1 MTRCYFGGNHRQIL
15 SVGLV
20 RRLRGELKRLP
31 ECLKRQAGPSQA
43 WVVKSQRRRTQ
54 GHDPPPNYQ
63 APHHLHLRAARFS
76 RHSGKTGRSF
86 QQVSGSNARRGGL
99 APPPFSMTDLEAE
112 CLRLECGSPPEL
124 AEPLAMLACVKSE
137 PEDGELEPIGTVD
150 LSEIQPLATAELGR
164 DMIKMEI
171 SGLDYI
177 KSERHGHHGDPHL
190 GHFHHGDSAELD
202 YKSQYEPSS
211 VFDYIS
217 QVTDTLEYIKSDHHM
232 DLQCYYA
239 TELSALKCEYSD
251 ANTISAPNG
260 LESIHMAELRTEL
273 NKLRPDALL
282 MDPGVAKLEP
292 EFGAAAL
299 YELQP
304 AVDGK
309 TPAEG
314 GSEGGGSVLTAKTQ
328 SPTVRKPRNMQGEKP
343 FSCTQCGKNF
353 STLGNL
359 KTHQRIHTG
368 ERPYSCSQCGK
379 SFGQA
384 GNLKRHQLIHTGQ
397 KPYVCAHCP
406 KGFTKADDL
415 RSHQRLH
422 TGERPFICAAC
433 GKSFGQSKEL
443 KAHQLSHTGERPYCC
458 PHCGKSFTKEASYR
472 NHVQIH
478 TGEKPFTCSQCGKT
492 FSNSGVLKTHEKIH
506 SGERPFGCT
515 QCGKSFGRLG
525 HLKAHQQIHTGER
538 PYACPHCAK
547 TFSQSGHLKAH
558 EQIHKRERADSAS
571 GSGGGGSSSSSSA
584 SSTVGSD
591 SS

>member
-1 MTRCYFGGNHRQIL
+1 
-15 SVGLV
+15 
-20 RRLRGELKRLP
+20 
-31 ECLKRQAGPSQA
+31 
-43 WVVKSQRRRTQ
+43 
-54 GHDPPPNYQ
+54 
-63 APHHLHLRAARFS
+63 
-76 RHSGKTGRSF
+76 
-86 QQVSGSNARRGGL
+86 
-99 APPPFSMTDLEAE
+99 MTDLEAE
-112 CLRLECGSPPEL
+112 CLGLGLPPDCGSPPPLLDGALQADCGAGPGGAAPAPTLALLSSDCATPTLSSLAAEI
-124 AEPLAMLACVKSE
+124 AEPLVMLPCVKSE
-137 PEDGELEPIGTVD
+137 PEDVDLDPIRTVD
-150 LSEIQPLATAELGR
+150 LSEIQPLSTAELGH
-164 DMIKMEI
+164 DQIKMEI

-177 KSERHGHHGDPHL
+177 KSEQHGQNQL
-190 GHFHHGDSAELD
+190 GPFHHCDASDLD
-202 YKSQYEPSS
+202 YKSHYEPCS

-217 QVTDTLEYIKSDHHM
+217 QVTDTLDYIKSDHAV
-232 DLQCYYA
+232 DLHCYY
-239 TELSALKCEYSD
+239 SAGLGAIKSEYPESHGV
-251 ANTISAPNG
+251 AAHLHHNG

-282 MDPGVAKLEP
+282 LDAMGKPDHD
-292 EFGAAAL
+292 FGDGTL

-304 AVDGK
+304 AAAGRAG
-309 TPAEG
+309 PAG
-314 GSEGGGSVLTAKTQ
+314 AAKTQ
-328 SPTVRKPRNMQGEKP
+328 SATVRKPRNMQGEKP

-368 ERPYSCSQCGK
+368 ERPYTCSQCGK

-443 KAHQLSHTGERPYCC
+443 KAHQLSHTGERPFCC
-458 PHCGKSFTKEASYR
+458 QHCGKSFTKETSYR

-506 SGERPFGCT
+506 TGERPFGCT

-538 PYACPHCAK
+538 PYACPRCGK

-558 EQIHKRERADSAS
+558 EQIHKRERSDGAA
-571 GSGGGGSSSSSSA
+571 GGGGASSDGGGAVSGGDQSGHLKAHEQIHKRERSDGAAGGGGGASSDGGAVSGGDSSS
-584 SSTVGSD
+584 
-591 SS
+591 

>member
-1 MTRCYFGGNHRQIL
+1 
-15 SVGLV
+15 
-20 RRLRGELKRLP
+20 
-31 ECLKRQAGPSQA
+31 
-43 WVVKSQRRRTQ
+43 
-54 GHDPPPNYQ
+54 
-63 APHHLHLRAARFS
+63 
-76 RHSGKTGRSF
+76 
-86 QQVSGSNARRGGL
+86 
-99 APPPFSMTDLEAE
+99 MTDLETE
-112 CLRLECGSPPEL
+112 CLSLSLASDCGSPPPPLDPSLQVDCCSGHVTAAPTPTLALLSSDCPTPTLSSLAAEI
-124 AEPLAMLACVKSE
+124 AEPLVMLPCVKSE
-137 PEDGELEPIGTVD
+137 PEDGDLEPIRTVD
-150 LSEIQPLATAELGR
+150 LSEIQPLSTAELGH
-164 DMIKMEI
+164 DQIKMEI

-177 KSERHGHHGDPHL
+177 KSEHHGHHDDHHL
-190 GHFHHGDSAELD
+190 GPFHHADVTELD
-202 YKSQYEPSS
+202 YKSHYEPSS

-217 QVTDTLEYIKSDHHM
+217 QVTDTLEYIKSDHHV
-232 DLQCYYA
+232 DLQCYYT
-239 TELSALKCEYSD
+239 TELGCLKSEYLES
-251 ANTISAPNG
+251 NTMSVHMQHNG

-273 NKLRPDALL
+273 NKLRPDTLL
-282 MDPGVAKLEP
+282 IDGMGKLDP
-292 EFGAAAL
+292 EFGSGNL
-299 YELQP
+299 YELQ
-304 AVDGK
+304 AAEDGK
-309 TPAEG
+309 TSATQSVAVTGQSG
-314 GSEGGGSVLTAKTQ
+314 GSGTLAITTKTQ
-328 SPTVRKPRNMQGEKP
+328 NPTVRKPRNMQGEKP

-368 ERPYSCSQCGK
+368 ERPYTCSQCGK

-422 TGERPFICAAC
+422 TGERPFICVTC

-458 PHCGKSFTKEASYR
+458 QHCGKSFTKETSYR

-506 SGERPFGCT
+506 TGERPFGCT

-538 PYACPHCAK
+538 PYACPQCGK

-558 EQIHKRERADSAS
+558 EQIHKRERVDTAS
-571 GSGGGGSSSSSSA
+571 TSSSSSS
-584 SSTVGSD
+584 TMGSD

>member
-1 MTRCYFGGNHRQIL
+1 
-15 SVGLV
+15 
-20 RRLRGELKRLP
+20 
-31 ECLKRQAGPSQA
+31 
-43 WVVKSQRRRTQ
+43 
-54 GHDPPPNYQ
+54 
-63 APHHLHLRAARFS
+63 
-76 RHSGKTGRSF
+76 
-86 QQVSGSNARRGGL
+86 
-99 APPPFSMTDLEAE
+99 MTDLETE
-112 CLRLECGSPPEL
+112 CLSLGLPPDCGSPPLDSSLQGDHGPDPAASAPAPTLALLASDCPTPTLSSLAAEI
-124 AEPLAMLACVKSE
+124 AEPLVMLPCVKSE
-137 PEDGELEPIGTVD
+137 PEDGDLEPIRTVD
-150 LSEIQPLATAELGR
+150 LSEIQPLSTAELGQ
-164 DMIKMEI
+164 DQIKMEI

-177 KSERHGHHGDPHL
+177 KSEHHCHHGNHHL
-190 GHFHHGDSAELD
+190 GPFHHSDVAELE
-202 YKSQYEPSS
+202 YKSHYEPSS

-217 QVTDTLEYIKSDHHM
+217 QVTDTLDYIKSDHHV
-232 DLQCYYA
+232 DFQCYYT
-239 TELSALKCEYSD
+239 TELSSLKSEYPES
-251 ANTISAPNG
+251 THLHHNG

-273 NKLRPDALL
+273 NKLRPDAPL
-282 MDPGVAKLEP
+282 MDSMGKLDP
-292 EFGAAAL
+292 EFGGGAL

-304 AVDGK
+304 AEDGK
-309 TPAEG
+309 VEVT
-314 GSEGGGSVLTAKTQ
+314 GGGESLVITTKTQ

-368 ERPYSCSQCGK
+368 ERPYTCSQCGK

-422 TGERPFICAAC
+422 TGERPFICVTC

-443 KAHQLSHTGERPYCC
+443 KAHQLSHTGERPFCC
-458 PHCGKSFTKEASYR
+458 QHCGKSFTKETSYR

-538 PYACPHCAK
+538 PYACPQCGK

-558 EQIHKRERADSAS
+558 EQIHRRERADTGS
-571 GSGGGGSSSSSSA
+571 GSSSSSSSDGGSSSSSSSSSDSGGSSDGS

>member
-1 MTRCYFGGNHRQIL
+1 MADL
-15 SVGLV
+15 DSDL
-20 RRLRGELKRLP
+20 L
-31 ECLKRQAGPSQA
+31 
-43 WVVKSQRRRTQ
+43 
-54 GHDPPPNYQ
+54 
-63 APHHLHLRAARFS
+63 
-76 RHSGKTGRSF
+76 
-86 QQVSGSNARRGGL
+86 SGSAPMDALLTSETTPTLSSL
-99 APPPFSMTDLEAE
+99 ALLP
-112 CLRLECGSPPEL
+112 
-124 AEPLAMLACVKSE
+124 CVKTEADLDLDS
-137 PEDGELEPIGTVD
+137 TVD
-150 LSEIQPLATAELGR
+150 LSEIQPLSTAELAHEQ
-164 DMIKMEI
+164 IKMEI

-177 KSERHGHHGDPHL
+177 KSEHHGRHSNHCHHPDNDDDEVEDDMVAFHHHGD
-190 GHFHHGDSAELD
+190 GIELE
-202 YKSQYEPSS
+202 YKSHYETSS

-217 QVTDTLEYIKSDHHM
+217 QVSDSLDYIKTEHV
-232 DLQCYYA
+232 DLQCYY
-239 TELSALKCEYSD
+239 TELKSEYSEP
-251 ANTISAPNG
+251 S

-273 NKLRPDALL
+273 NKLRPDAMLL
-282 MDPGVAKLEP
+282 DGLKVEP
-292 EFGAAAL
+292 EFRPEGSL

-304 AVDGK
+304 LGGK
-309 TPAEG
+309 QDCDIK
-314 GSEGGGSVLTAKTQ
+314 SQ
-328 SPTVRKPRNMQGEKP
+328 STRKPRNMQGEKP

-422 TGERPFICAAC
+422 TGERPFLCSTC

-443 KAHQLSHTGERPYCC
+443 KAHGLSHTGERPFCC
-458 PHCGKSFTKEASYR
+458 QHCGKSFSKESSYR
-472 NHVQIH
+472 NHVHIH
-478 TGEKPFTCSQCGKT
+478 TGERPFSCSQCGKS
-492 FSNSGVLKTHEKIH
+492 FSNAGVLKTHEKIH
-506 SGERPFGCT
+506 TGERPFGCT

-538 PYACPHCAK
+538 PYACPQCGK

-558 EQIHKRERADSAS
+558 EQIHKR
-571 GSGGGGSSSSSSA
+571 GS
-584 SSTVGSD
+584 VGSD

>member
-1 MTRCYFGGNHRQIL
+1 M
-15 SVGLV
+15 
-20 RRLRGELKRLP
+20 LP
-31 ECLKRQAGPSQA
+31 
-43 WVVKSQRRRTQ
+43 
-54 GHDPPPNYQ
+54 
-63 APHHLHLRAARFS
+63 
-76 RHSGKTGRSF
+76 
-86 QQVSGSNARRGGL
+86 
-99 APPPFSMTDLEAE
+99 
-112 CLRLECGSPPEL
+112 
-124 AEPLAMLACVKSE
+124 CVKSE
-137 PEDGELEPIGTVD
+137 PEDGELDPIRTVD
-150 LSEIQPLATAELGR
+150 LSEIQPLSTAELGH
-164 DMIKMEI
+164 DQIKMEI

-177 KSERHGHHGDPHL
+177 KSEHHGNHL
-190 GHFHHGDSAELD
+190 GPFHHGDVSELD
-202 YKSQYEPSS
+202 YKSHYEPSS

-217 QVTDTLEYIKSDHHM
+217 QVTDTLEYIKSDHHV

-239 TELSALKCEYSD
+239 AELGCLKGEYPESN
-251 ANTISAPNG
+251 AMSTNG

-273 NKLRPDALL
+273 NKLRPDPML
-282 MDPGVAKLEP
+282 MDGLGKLEP
-292 EFGAAAL
+292 EFGSTGGL
-299 YELQP
+299 YELQS
-304 AVDGK
+304 AHDGE
-309 TPAEG
+309 A
-314 GSEGGGSVLTAKTQ
+314 GGGSAVTTKTQ

-368 ERPYSCSQCGK
+368 ERPYTCSQCGK

-422 TGERPFICAAC
+422 TGERPFICATC

-443 KAHQLSHTGERPYCC
+443 KAHQLSHTGERPFCC
-458 PHCGKSFTKEASYR
+458 QHCGKSFTKETSYR

-538 PYACPHCAK
+538 PYACPHCGK

-558 EQIHKRERADSAS
+558 EQIHKRERVDTAS
-571 GSGGGGSSSSSSA
+571 TSSNGSSSSA
-584 SSTVGSD
+584 VGSD

>member
-1 MTRCYFGGNHRQIL
+1 
-15 SVGLV
+15 
-20 RRLRGELKRLP
+20 
-31 ECLKRQAGPSQA
+31 
-43 WVVKSQRRRTQ
+43 
-54 GHDPPPNYQ
+54 
-63 APHHLHLRAARFS
+63 
-76 RHSGKTGRSF
+76 
-86 QQVSGSNARRGGL
+86 
-99 APPPFSMTDLEAE
+99 MTDLETE
-112 CLRLECGSPPEL
+112 CLSLGMPPECGSPPSPLDPSLQADCGPGAARSAPTPTLALLSSDCPTPTLSSLAAEI
-124 AEPLAMLACVKSE
+124 AEPLVMLPCVKSE
-137 PEDGELEPIGTVD
+137 PEDGDLEPIRTVD
-150 LSEIQPLATAELGR
+150 LSEIQPLSTAELGQ
-164 DMIKMEI
+164 DQIKMEI

-177 KSERHGHHGDPHL
+177 KSEHHGHHGNHHL
-190 GHFHHGDSAELD
+190 GQFHHGDVTELD
-202 YKSQYEPSS
+202 YKSHYEPSS

-217 QVTDTLEYIKSDHHM
+217 QVTDTLEYIKSDHHV
-232 DLQCYYA
+232 DLQCYYT
-239 TELSALKCEYSD
+239 TELSSLKSEYCDSN
-251 ANTISAPNG
+251 AMSTHLQHNG

-282 MDPGVAKLEP
+282 MDGMGKLDP
-292 EFGAAAL
+292 EFGGAAL

-304 AVDGK
+304 AEEGK
-309 TPAEG
+309 TSAEG
-314 GSEGGGSVLTAKTQ
+314 TAAGQGGGSQVASTKTQ
-328 SPTVRKPRNMQGEKP
+328 SSTVRKPRNMQGEKP

-368 ERPYSCSQCGK
+368 ERPYTCSQCGK

-422 TGERPFICAAC
+422 TGERPFICATC

-458 PHCGKSFTKEASYR
+458 QHCGKSFTKETSYR

-506 SGERPFGCT
+506 TGERPFGCT

-538 PYACPHCAK
+538 PYACPQCAK

-558 EQIHKRERADSAS
+558 EQIHKRERADTAS
-571 GSGGGGSSSSSSA
+571 TSSDGSS

>member
-1 MTRCYFGGNHRQIL
+1 MT
-15 SVGLV
+15 
-20 RRLRGELKRLP
+20 ELET
-31 ECLKRQAGPSQA
+31 ECMS
-43 WVVKSQRRRTQ
+43 
-54 GHDPPPNYQ
+54 
-63 APHHLHLRAARFS
+63 
-76 RHSGKTGRSF
+76 
-86 QQVSGSNARRGGL
+86 L
-99 APPPFSMTDLEAE
+99 AHAMSS
-112 CLRLECGSPPEL
+112 ECGSPSSSLDDCPQGSIGSDSPTSLTLLSSECPTPTL
-124 AEPLAMLACVKSE
+124 SSLAADIAEPMVMLPCIKSE
-137 PEDGELEPIGTVD
+137 PEDPDLEPIQTVD
-150 LSEIQPLATAELGR
+150 LSEIQPLSTAELGQEQ
-164 DMIKMEI
+164 IKMEI

-177 KSERHGHHGDPHL
+177 KSEHHGSQHL
-190 GHFHHGDSAELD
+190 GPFHSADCNELD
-202 YKSQYEPSS
+202 YKSQYEPSL

-217 QVTDTLEYIKSDHHM
+217 QVSDTLEYIKSDHHV
-232 DLQCYYA
+232 DLHCYYT
-239 TELSALKCEYSD
+239 TELGSLKPEYPEHNLMSSHLQRPD
-251 ANTISAPNG
+251 LHHHHHHHNG

-273 NKLRPDALL
+273 NKLRPDPML
-282 MDPGVAKLEP
+282 MEGVVKIEP
-292 EFGAAAL
+292 EFG
-299 YELQP
+299 
-304 AVDGK
+304 DG
-309 TPAEG
+309 AYGLHGEG
-314 GSEGGGSVLTAKTQ
+314 GKASAGGAKGQ
-328 SPTVRKPRNMQGEKP
+328 HPMLRKPRNMQGEKP
-343 FSCTQCGKNF
+343 FSCPNCGKNF

-368 ERPYSCSQCGK
+368 ERPYACSQCGK

-422 TGERPFICAAC
+422 TGERPFSCATC

-458 PHCGKSFTKEASYR
+458 QHCGKSFTKEMSYR
-472 NHVQIH
+472 NHLQIH
-478 TGEKPFTCSQCGKT
+478 AGEKPFSCSQCGKT

-538 PYACPHCAK
+538 PFACSHCGK

-558 EQIHKRERADSAS
+558 EQIHKRERSDT
-571 GSGGGGSSSSSSA
+571 GSTSSNE
-584 SSTVGSD
+584 SSTLGND

>member
-1 MTRCYFGGNHRQIL
+1 
-15 SVGLV
+15 
-20 RRLRGELKRLP
+20 
-31 ECLKRQAGPSQA
+31 
-43 WVVKSQRRRTQ
+43 
-54 GHDPPPNYQ
+54 
-63 APHHLHLRAARFS
+63 
-76 RHSGKTGRSF
+76 
-86 QQVSGSNARRGGL
+86 
-99 APPPFSMTDLEAE
+99 MTDLETE
-112 CLRLECGSPPEL
+112 CLSLGLPPECGSPPPPLDPSLQVDSAQTLALLSSDCPTATLSSLAAEI
-124 AEPLAMLACVKSE
+124 AEPLVMLPCVKSE
-137 PEDGELEPIGTVD
+137 PEDGDLEPIRTVD
-150 LSEIQPLATAELGR
+150 LSEIQPLSTAELGQ
-164 DMIKMEI
+164 DQIKMEI

-177 KSERHGHHGDPHL
+177 KSEHHGNHHL
-190 GHFHHGDSAELD
+190 GHFHHADVAELD
-202 YKSQYEPSS
+202 YKSHYEPSS

-217 QVTDTLEYIKSDHHM
+217 QVTDTLEYIKSDHHV
-232 DLQCYYA
+232 DLQCYYT
-239 TELSALKCEYSD
+239 TESSTMSTHLQH
-251 ANTISAPNG
+251 NG

-282 MDPGVAKLEP
+282 MDGMGKLDP
-292 EFGAAAL
+292 EFGGGGL

-304 AVDGK
+304 AEQGK
-309 TPAEG
+309 TAAEVAAAVTG
-314 GSEGGGSVLTAKTQ
+314 QGGGPVISTKTQ

-368 ERPYSCSQCGK
+368 ERPYTCSQCGK

-422 TGERPFICAAC
+422 TGERPFICLTC

-443 KAHQLSHTGERPYCC
+443 KAHQLSHTGERPFCC
-458 PHCGKSFTKEASYR
+458 QHCGKSFSKETSYR

-558 EQIHKRERADSAS
+558 EQIHKRERVDTAS
-571 GSGGGGSSSSSSA
+571 TSSNGSSSL
-584 SSTVGSD
+584 GSD

>member
-1 MTRCYFGGNHRQIL
+1 
-15 SVGLV
+15 
-20 RRLRGELKRLP
+20 
-31 ECLKRQAGPSQA
+31 
-43 WVVKSQRRRTQ
+43 
-54 GHDPPPNYQ
+54 
-63 APHHLHLRAARFS
+63 
-76 RHSGKTGRSF
+76 
-86 QQVSGSNARRGGL
+86 
-99 APPPFSMTDLEAE
+99 MTDLEAE
-112 CLRLECGSPPEL
+112 CLSLGLPPDCGSPPPPLEVDCGAGAGGAVTRSTPTL
-124 AEPLAMLACVKSE
+124 ALLSSDCATPTLSSLAAEIAEPLAMLPCVKSE
-137 PEDGELEPIGTVD
+137 PEDCDLDPIRTVD
-150 LSEIQPLATAELGR
+150 LSEIQPLSTAELGHEQ
-164 DMIKMEI
+164 IKMEI

-177 KSERHGHHGDPHL
+177 KSEHHGHHGNHHL
-190 GHFHHGDSAELD
+190 GPFHHCDELD
-202 YKSQYEPSS
+202 YKSHYEPCS

-217 QVTDTLEYIKSDHHM
+217 QVTDTLEYIKSDHAV
-232 DLQCYYA
+232 DLHCYYSA
-239 TELSALKCEYSD
+239 ELGSLKSEYPESHAVSAHLH
-251 ANTISAPNG
+251 PNG

-282 MDPGVAKLEP
+282 LDGMGKPEP
-292 EFGAAAL
+292 EFGEGTM

-304 AVDGK
+304 AQHGK
-309 TPAEG
+309 TSGDGAG
-314 GSEGGGSVLTAKTQ
+314 VTTVVTTKTQ
-328 SPTVRKPRNMQGEKP
+328 NPTVRKPRNMQGEKP

-368 ERPYSCSQCGK
+368 ERPYTCSQCGK

-422 TGERPFICAAC
+422 TGERPFVCAAC

-443 KAHQLSHTGERPYCC
+443 KAHQLSHTGERPFCC
-458 PHCGKSFTKEASYR
+458 QHCGKSFTKETSYR

-478 TGEKPFTCSQCGKT
+478 TGEKPFSCSQCGKT

-506 SGERPFGCT
+506 TGERPFGCT

-538 PYACPHCAK
+538 PYACPRCGK

-558 EQIHKRERADSAS
+558 EQIHKRERADTA
-571 GSGGGGSSSSSSA
+571 SSSSGDGGA
-584 SSTVGSD
+584 GSGD

>member
-1 MTRCYFGGNHRQIL
+1 
-15 SVGLV
+15 
-20 RRLRGELKRLP
+20 
-31 ECLKRQAGPSQA
+31 
-43 WVVKSQRRRTQ
+43 
-54 GHDPPPNYQ
+54 
-63 APHHLHLRAARFS
+63 
-76 RHSGKTGRSF
+76 
-86 QQVSGSNARRGGL
+86 
-99 APPPFSMTDLEAE
+99 MTDLEAE
-112 CLRLECGSPPEL
+112 CLGLGLPPECGSPPLPLDSALQVHCATGSAAMALLSSDCSTPTLSSLAAEV
-124 AEPLAMLACVKSE
+124 AEPLVMLPCVKSE
-137 PEDGELEPIGTVD
+137 PEDPDLEPIHTVD
-150 LSEIQPLATAELGR
+150 LSEIQPLSTAELGH
-164 DMIKMEI
+164 DQIKMEI

-177 KSERHGHHGDPHL
+177 KSEHHGHDDDQLEAFQHCH
-190 GHFHHGDSAELD
+190 ELD
-202 YKSQYEPSS
+202 YKNHYQPGS
-211 VFDYIS
+211 VFDYIT
-217 QVTDTLEYIKSDHHM
+217 QVTDTLEYIKSDHHV
-232 DLQCYYA
+232 DLQCYY
-239 TELSALKCEYSD
+239 TTDLTVLKSEFPEPSPLSGLHH
-251 ANTISAPNG
+251 NG

-273 NKLRPDALL
+273 NKLRPDSLL
-282 MDPGVAKLEP
+282 VDGLGKGDP
-292 EFGAAAL
+292 EFGGGSL

-304 AVDGK
+304 AQQGK
-309 TPAEG
+309 AA
-314 GSEGGGSVLTAKTQ
+314 SGGGGRGAASLPLTTKSQ
-328 SPTVRKPRNMQGEKP
+328 NPTARKPRNMQGEKP

-422 TGERPFICAAC
+422 TGERPFICGTC

-458 PHCGKSFTKEASYR
+458 QHCGKSFTKETSYR

-538 PYACPHCAK
+538 PYACPQCGK

-558 EQIHKRERADSAS
+558 EQIHKREQGNTASTSSTPVSDSS
-571 GSGGGGSSSSSSA
+571 MSGGCTPSSDVGTA
-584 SSTVGSD
+584 GSD

>member
-1 MTRCYFGGNHRQIL
+1 
-15 SVGLV
+15 
-20 RRLRGELKRLP
+20 
-31 ECLKRQAGPSQA
+31 
-43 WVVKSQRRRTQ
+43 
-54 GHDPPPNYQ
+54 
-63 APHHLHLRAARFS
+63 
-76 RHSGKTGRSF
+76 
-86 QQVSGSNARRGGL
+86 
-99 APPPFSMTDLEAE
+99 MTDLEAD
-112 CLRLECGSPPEL
+112 CLGLGLPPDCGSPPPPLDAALQADCVGGLTASTATQTLALLSSDCPTPTLSSLAAEI
-124 AEPLAMLACVKSE
+124 AEPMVMLPCVKSE
-137 PEDGELEPIGTVD
+137 PEDGDLEPIQTVD
-150 LSEIQPLATAELGR
+150 LSEIQPLSTAELGH
-164 DMIKMEI
+164 DQIKMEI

-177 KSERHGHHGDPHL
+177 KSEHHGHHGDHL
-190 GHFHHGDSAELD
+190 DHFHHTDVNELD
-202 YKSQYEPSS
+202 YKSHYEPSS

-217 QVTDTLEYIKSDHHM
+217 QVTDTLEYIKSDHQV
-232 DLQCYYA
+232 DLQCYYSESGA
-239 TELSALKCEYSD
+239 
-251 ANTISAPNG
+251 ISTHLQHNG

-282 MDPGVAKLEP
+282 MDSMGKLDP
-292 EFGAAAL
+292 VFGGAGP
-299 YELQP
+299 YELPSEESTTTGQGGGGL
-304 AVDGK
+304 VVTTK
-309 TPAEG
+309 TP
-314 GSEGGGSVLTAKTQ
+314 TA
-328 SPTVRKPRNMQGEKP
+328 RKPRNMQGEKP

-368 ERPYSCSQCGK
+368 ERPYTCSQCGK

-422 TGERPFICAAC
+422 TGERPFICGTC

-443 KAHQLSHTGERPYCC
+443 KAHQLSHTGERPFCC
-458 PHCGKSFTKEASYR
+458 QHCGKSFSKETSYR

-506 SGERPFGCT
+506 TGERPFGCT

-538 PYACPHCAK
+538 PYACPQCGK

-558 EQIHKRERADSAS
+558 EQIHKRERADTA
-571 GSGGGGSSSSSSA
+571 SSSS
-584 SSTVGSD
+584 VGSD

>member
-1 MTRCYFGGNHRQIL
+1 
-15 SVGLV
+15 
-20 RRLRGELKRLP
+20 
-31 ECLKRQAGPSQA
+31 
-43 WVVKSQRRRTQ
+43 
-54 GHDPPPNYQ
+54 
-63 APHHLHLRAARFS
+63 
-76 RHSGKTGRSF
+76 
-86 QQVSGSNARRGGL
+86 
-99 APPPFSMTDLEAE
+99 MTDLESE
-112 CLRLECGSPPEL
+112 CLSLGMPPECGSPPSPLDTSLQVDCGSGTTSSDSTPTMVLMSSDCPTPTLSSLAAEI
-124 AEPLAMLACVKSE
+124 AEPLVMLPCVKSE
-137 PEDGELEPIGTVD
+137 PEDGDLEPIRTVD
-150 LSEIQPLATAELGR
+150 LSEIQPLSTAELGH
-164 DMIKMEI
+164 DQIKMEI

-177 KSERHGHHGDPHL
+177 KSEHHCHHDNPHL
-190 GHFHHGDSAELD
+190 GHFHHTDVAELD
-202 YKSQYEPSS
+202 YKSHYEPSS

-217 QVTDTLEYIKSDHHM
+217 QVTDTLEYIKSDHHV
-232 DLQCYYA
+232 DLQCYY
-239 TELSALKCEYSD
+239 TELGSLKCEYPEASIMSGPHN
-251 ANTISAPNG
+251 A

-282 MDPGVAKLEP
+282 LDGMGKSDPELGGGV
-292 EFGAAAL
+292 L

-304 AVDGK
+304 AQDRK
-309 TPAEG
+309 ATAEG
-314 GSEGGGSVLTAKTQ
+314 SGGAVPTTKTQ
-328 SPTVRKPRNMQGEKP
+328 NPTARKPRNMLGEKP

-368 ERPYSCSQCGK
+368 ERPYTCSQCGK

-422 TGERPFICAAC
+422 TGERPFICVTC

-443 KAHQLSHTGERPYCC
+443 KAHQLSHTGERPFCC
-458 PHCGKSFTKEASYR
+458 QHCGKSFSKESSYQ

-538 PYACPHCAK
+538 PYACPHCGK

-558 EQIHKRERADSAS
+558 EQIHKRERVDTA
-571 GSGGGGSSSSSSA
+571 SSSSSS
-584 SSTVGSD
+584 SSVGSD

>member
-1 MTRCYFGGNHRQIL
+1 
-15 SVGLV
+15 
-20 RRLRGELKRLP
+20 
-31 ECLKRQAGPSQA
+31 
-43 WVVKSQRRRTQ
+43 
-54 GHDPPPNYQ
+54 
-63 APHHLHLRAARFS
+63 
-76 RHSGKTGRSF
+76 
-86 QQVSGSNARRGGL
+86 
-99 APPPFSMTDLEAE
+99 MTDLETE
-112 CLRLECGSPPEL
+112 CLSLGLPPECGSPPPLLDSSLQVDCGAGPGSAQTPTMALLSSDCPTPTLSSLAAEI
-124 AEPLAMLACVKSE
+124 AEPLVMLPCVKSE
-137 PEDGELEPIGTVD
+137 PEDCDLEPIRTVD
-150 LSEIQPLATAELGR
+150 LSEIQPLSTAELGQ
-164 DMIKMEI
+164 DQIKMEI

-177 KSERHGHHGDPHL
+177 KSEHHGHH
-190 GHFHHGDSAELD
+190 ELD
-202 YKSQYEPSS
+202 YKSHYEPSS

-217 QVTDTLEYIKSDHHM
+217 QVTDTLDYIKSDHHV
-232 DLQCYYA
+232 DLQCYYT
-239 TELSALKCEYSD
+239 TELTALKTEYPDS
-251 ANTISAPNG
+251 TMSTHLQHNG

-273 NKLRPDALL
+273 NKLRPDTLL
-282 MDPGVAKLEP
+282 MDGIGKLDA
-292 EFGAAAL
+292 EFGGGAL
-299 YELQP
+299 YELQS
-304 AVDGK
+304 AQEGK
-309 TPAEG
+309 ASAEATMAGQAG
-314 GSEGGGSVLTAKTQ
+314 GSLVITTKTQ

-368 ERPYSCSQCGK
+368 ERPYTCSQCGK

-422 TGERPFICAAC
+422 TGERPFICTTC
-433 GKSFGQSKEL
+433 GKSFSQSKEL
-443 KAHQLSHTGERPYCC
+443 KAHHLSHTGERPYCC
-458 PHCGKSFTKEASYR
+458 QHCGKSFTKETSYR

-506 SGERPFGCT
+506 TGERPFGCT

-538 PYACPHCAK
+538 PYACPQCGK

-558 EQIHKRERADSAS
+558 EQIHKREQADTAS
-571 GSGGGGSSSSSSA
+571 TSSDGGSSA
-584 SSTVGSD
+584 VGSD

>member
-1 MTRCYFGGNHRQIL
+1 
-15 SVGLV
+15 
-20 RRLRGELKRLP
+20 
-31 ECLKRQAGPSQA
+31 
-43 WVVKSQRRRTQ
+43 
-54 GHDPPPNYQ
+54 
-63 APHHLHLRAARFS
+63 
-76 RHSGKTGRSF
+76 
-86 QQVSGSNARRGGL
+86 
-99 APPPFSMTDLEAE
+99 MTDLESE
-112 CLRLECGSPPEL
+112 CLSLGLPPDCSSPPPPLDPSLRTDCSPGAAVSAPTPTLALLSSDCPTPTLSSLAAEI
-124 AEPLAMLACVKSE
+124 AEPLVMLPCVKSE
-137 PEDGELEPIGTVD
+137 PEDGDLEPIRTVD
-150 LSEIQPLATAELGR
+150 LSEIQSLSTAELGQ
-164 DMIKMEI
+164 DQIKMEI

-177 KSERHGHHGDPHL
+177 KAEHHGLHGNHQL
-190 GHFHHGDSAELD
+190 GPFDHSDVTELD
-202 YKSQYEPSS
+202 YKSHYEPSS

-217 QVTDTLEYIKSDHHM
+217 QVTDTLEYIKSDHHV
-232 DLQCYYA
+232 DLQCYYT
-239 TELSALKCEYSD
+239 TELSSLKSEYPESN
-251 ANTISAPNG
+251 AMSTYLQHNA

-273 NKLRPDALL
+273 NKLRPDTLL
-282 MDPGVAKLEP
+282 TDSIGKLDP
-292 EFGAAAL
+292 EFGGGAL

-304 AVDGK
+304 TEDGK
-309 TPAEG
+309 ASAEVTGTGQTG
-314 GSEGGGSVLTAKTQ
+314 GRLVITTKTQ

-368 ERPYSCSQCGK
+368 ERPYTCSQCGK

-422 TGERPFICAAC
+422 TGERPFICVTC

-458 PHCGKSFTKEASYR
+458 QHCGKSFTKETSYR

-538 PYACPHCAK
+538 PYACPHCGK

-558 EQIHKRERADSAS
+558 EQIHKREPADM
-571 GSGGGGSSSSSSA
+571 GGGSGSSSSSSS

>member
-1 MTRCYFGGNHRQIL
+1 
-15 SVGLV
+15 
-20 RRLRGELKRLP
+20 
-31 ECLKRQAGPSQA
+31 
-43 WVVKSQRRRTQ
+43 
-54 GHDPPPNYQ
+54 
-63 APHHLHLRAARFS
+63 
-76 RHSGKTGRSF
+76 
-86 QQVSGSNARRGGL
+86 
-99 APPPFSMTDLEAE
+99 MTDLEAE
-112 CLRLECGSPPEL
+112 CLSLGLPPDCGSPSPPLDASLQADCGSGSSAAPTPAPPTL
-124 AEPLAMLACVKSE
+124 ALLSADCPTPTLSSLAAEIVEPLVMLPCVKSE
-137 PEDGELEPIGTVD
+137 PEDGELDPIGTVD
-150 LSEIQPLATAELGR
+150 LSEIQPLSTAELGR
-164 DMIKMEI
+164 EQIKMEI

-177 KSERHGHHGDPHL
+177 KSEHHCHHGNHHHHHHHHL
-190 GHFHHGDSAELD
+190 GPFHHGDIAELE
-202 YKSQYEPSS
+202 YKSQYEPGS

-217 QVTDTLEYIKSDHHM
+217 QVTDTLDYIKSDHHV
-232 DLQCYYA
+232 DLQCYYT
-239 TELSALKCEYSD
+239 TELGSAN
-251 ANTISAPNG
+251 AMSAHLQHNG

-273 NKLRPDALL
+273 NKLRPDSLL
-282 MDPGVAKLEP
+282 LDGGMVKPDP
-292 EFGAAAL
+292 EFVGGAL

-304 AVDGK
+304 AEHG
-309 TPAEG
+309 T
-314 GSEGGGSVLTAKTQ
+314 GGGVIVTKTQ

-422 TGERPFICAAC
+422 TGERPFICVTC

-443 KAHQLSHTGERPYCC
+443 KAHQLSHTGERPFCC
-458 PHCGKSFTKEASYR
+458 QHCGKSFTKETSYR

-506 SGERPFGCT
+506 TGERPFGCT

-558 EQIHKRERADSAS
+558 EQIHRRERGDTAS
-571 GSGGGGSSSSSSA
+571 GGGSSSSSS
-584 SSTVGSD
+584 VGSD

>member
-1 MTRCYFGGNHRQIL
+1 
-15 SVGLV
+15 
-20 RRLRGELKRLP
+20 
-31 ECLKRQAGPSQA
+31 
-43 WVVKSQRRRTQ
+43 
-54 GHDPPPNYQ
+54 
-63 APHHLHLRAARFS
+63 
-76 RHSGKTGRSF
+76 
-86 QQVSGSNARRGGL
+86 
-99 APPPFSMTDLEAE
+99 MTDLETE
-112 CLRLECGSPPEL
+112 CLSLGLCGSPPPPLDASLQAECGTGSSASAPASTL
-124 AEPLAMLACVKSE
+124 ALLSSDCPTPTLSSLAAEIAEPLVMLPCVKSE
-137 PEDGELEPIGTVD
+137 PEDCDLEPIRTVD
-150 LSEIQPLATAELGR
+150 LSEIQPLSTAELGQ
-164 DMIKMEI
+164 DQIKMEI

-177 KSERHGHHGDPHL
+177 KSELHGHHGNHHL
-190 GHFHHGDSAELD
+190 GPFHTAEVSELE
-202 YKSQYEPSS
+202 YKSHYEPSS

-217 QVTDTLEYIKSDHHM
+217 QVTDTLEYIKSDHHV
-232 DLQCYYA
+232 DLQCYYT
-239 TELSALKCEYSD
+239 TELAAIKSEYSESN
-251 ANTISAPNG
+251 AVSSHLPHNG

-282 MDPGVAKLEP
+282 LDGVKLEP
-292 EFGAAAL
+292 EFGGGML

-304 AVDGK
+304 AQE
-309 TPAEG
+309 AAG
-314 GSEGGGSVLTAKTQ
+314 GRALTTKTQ

-368 ERPYSCSQCGK
+368 ERPYTCSQCGK

-422 TGERPFICAAC
+422 TGERPFICATC

-458 PHCGKSFTKEASYR
+458 QHCGKSFTKETSYR

-506 SGERPFGCT
+506 TGERPFGCT

-538 PYACPHCAK
+538 PYACPQCGK

-558 EQIHKRERADSAS
+558 EQIHKRERADTAS
-571 GSGGGGSSSSSSA
+571 SSSDGGSSSSM
-584 SSTVGSD
+584 GSD

>member
-1 MTRCYFGGNHRQIL
+1 
-15 SVGLV
+15 
-20 RRLRGELKRLP
+20 
-31 ECLKRQAGPSQA
+31 
-43 WVVKSQRRRTQ
+43 
-54 GHDPPPNYQ
+54 
-63 APHHLHLRAARFS
+63 
-76 RHSGKTGRSF
+76 
-86 QQVSGSNARRGGL
+86 
-99 APPPFSMTDLEAE
+99 MTDLEAE
-112 CLRLECGSPPEL
+112 CLGLGLPPECGSPPPPLDPCGPAGARSLARSLGLLSSDCPTPTLSSLAAEI
-124 AEPLAMLACVKSE
+124 AEPLVMLPCVKSE
-137 PEDGELEPIGTVD
+137 PEDLDLDPIQTVD
-150 LSEIQPLATAELGR
+150 LSEIQPLSTAELGHEQ
-164 DMIKMEI
+164 IKMEI

-177 KSERHGHHGDPHL
+177 KSEHHGSQQL
-190 GHFHHGDSAELD
+190 GPFHPGDINELD
-202 YKSQYEPSS
+202 YKSHYETGS

-217 QVTDTLEYIKSDHHM
+217 QVSDTLEYIKSDHHM

-239 TELSALKCEYSD
+239 TELTALRSEYGDPSGFHPHMQH
-251 ANTISAPNG
+251 NS

-282 MDPGVAKLEP
+282 MDGVVKP
-292 EFGAAAL
+292 DPDFGGGTL
-299 YELQP
+299 YELQS
-304 AVDGK
+304 
-309 TPAEG
+309 AEG
-314 GSEGGGSVLTAKTQ
+314 GKNSAEAGPAGKTK

-343 FSCTQCGKNF
+343 FSCPQCGKNF

-368 ERPYSCSQCGK
+368 ERPYTCTQCGK

-422 TGERPFICAAC
+422 TGERPFICGTC
-433 GKSFGQSKEL
+433 SRSFSQSKEL
-443 KAHQLSHTGERPYCC
+443 KAHQLSHTGERPFCC
-458 PHCGKSFTKEASYR
+458 PHCGKSFTKETSYR

-478 TGEKPFTCSQCGKT
+478 TGEKPYTCSQCGKT

-538 PYACPHCAK
+538 PYACPHCGK

-558 EQIHKRERADSAS
+558 EQIHKRERTDAAS
-571 GSGGGGSSSSSSA
+571 TSSDCGSNGG
-584 SSTVGSD
+584 GSD

>member
-1 MTRCYFGGNHRQIL
+1 
-15 SVGLV
+15 
-20 RRLRGELKRLP
+20 
-31 ECLKRQAGPSQA
+31 
-43 WVVKSQRRRTQ
+43 
-54 GHDPPPNYQ
+54 
-63 APHHLHLRAARFS
+63 
-76 RHSGKTGRSF
+76 
-86 QQVSGSNARRGGL
+86 
-99 APPPFSMTDLEAE
+99 MTDLETE
-112 CLRLECGSPPEL
+112 CLSLGLPPDCGSPPHLMDPSLHVDCVPGHAPSAATTPTLALLSSDCPTPTLSSLAAEI
-124 AEPLAMLACVKSE
+124 AEPLVMLPCVKSE
-137 PEDGELEPIGTVD
+137 PEDNELEPIRTVD
-150 LSEIQPLATAELGR
+150 LSEIQSLSTAELGQ
-164 DMIKMEI
+164 DQIKMEI

-177 KSERHGHHGDPHL
+177 KSEHHGHHGNNHP
-190 GHFHHGDSAELD
+190 GHFNQSDVSELD
-202 YKSQYEPSS
+202 YKSHYEPIS

-217 QVTDTLEYIKSDHHM
+217 QVTDTLDYIKSDHHV
-232 DLQCYYA
+232 DLQCYY
-239 TELSALKCEYSD
+239 TESGAMAAVSQHN
-251 ANTISAPNG
+251 A

-273 NKLRPDALL
+273 NKLRPDPLP
-282 MDPGVAKLEP
+282 MDGLGKPDP
-292 EFGAAAL
+292 EFGGGTL

-304 AVDGK
+304 AGERK
-309 TPAEG
+309 TAEVSSGAATHGAGRG
-314 GSEGGGSVLTAKTQ
+314 GSKNQ
-328 SPTVRKPRNMQGEKP
+328 NPTVRKPRNMHGEKP

-368 ERPYSCSQCGK
+368 ERPYTCSQCGK

-422 TGERPFICAAC
+422 TGERPFICTTC
-433 GKSFGQSKEL
+433 GKSFCQSKEL
-443 KAHQLSHTGERPYCC
+443 KAHQLSHTGERPFCC
-458 PHCGKSFTKEASYR
+458 PHCGKSFSKETSYR

-506 SGERPFGCT
+506 TGERPFGCT

-558 EQIHKRERADSAS
+558 EQIHKRERGDTAS
-571 GSGGGGSSSSSSA
+571 SGGDTA
-584 SSTVGSD
+584 SSGGDTASSGGDTVGSD